1 MIYKSLN
8 FLKTTLNNYLL
19 KKLAIDSVTDG
30 ISIAPK
36 VAFPDIA
43 SETPSFLLEAVT
55 LMIVNIEEERLLR
68 SPNPYTQLSLEGVQ
82 TKTYPPL
89 SLELTLL
96 FAAKFSDYG
105 TALKYLSHTA
115 QFFQSHPIFTSHQF
129 PLLPA
134 EIDKLTVE
142 FLSLENIQKNEIWNS
157 LRVSYLPSLVYNL
170 KMLVYHE
177 EVVNMGEEVIESGL
191 KIN

>member
-19 KKLAIDSVTDG
+19 KRLAIDNTIGGVSTE
-30 ISIAPK
+30 PK
-36 VAFPDIA
+36 VVFPNIA
-43 SETPSFLLEAVT
+43 SDAPSFLSEAVT

-68 SPNPYTQLSLEGVQ
+68 SPNPYTQLSAEGTQ

-96 FAAKFSDYG
+96 FAAKFADYG
-105 TALKYLSHTA
+105 TALKHLSHTA

-129 PLLPA
+129 PLLPT
-134 EIDKLTVE
+134 ELDKLTVE

-157 LRVSYLPSLVYNL
+157 LRSSYLPSLVYQL
-170 KMLVYHE
+170 RMLVYHE
-177 EVVNMGEEVIESGL
+177 DTVNMGVEVIESGL